1 MYVGRS
7 SDELTNQHLALNVT
21 TIIYRTPIR
30 QRLGSSIASLAHER
44 ASDNCR
50 VFPVDIISNDHT
62 LSWRQMASATP
73 TQKHAAS
80 GGNFTPITHSTTYD
94 YISPLHLD
102 LTGKHVVVTGAAY
115 ENGIGYATATAFAR
129 AGAFFIALADIHPV
143 SETLVSNLKTA
154 AVQAGRPEPQILVC
168 TVDITSLPSVQSLH
182 THITCACNPNP
193 IDIIINNAAH
203 MEPAQRLLD
212 SDPETYW
219 RTWEVNVRGLMNM
232 ARTFLPSLLSSP
244 TKTML
249 NLSSSGALSARP
261 AGASYRCSK
270 LAILRWTE
278 SLQLEYGGEGL
289 LTYCVN
295 PGSVKTELS
304 RGIGEQARAGL
315 RDQPGMAGDTIVWLA
330 AQRREWLG
338 GRYVSCAWD
347 MEELMGMEGEIVR
360 GDKLKLRMV
369 F

>member
-1 MYVGRS
+1 
-7 SDELTNQHLALNVT
+7 
-21 TIIYRTPIR
+21 
-30 QRLGSSIASLAHER
+30 
-44 ASDNCR
+44 
-50 VFPVDIISNDHT
+50 
-62 LSWRQMASATP
+62 MASTP
-73 TQKHAAS
+73 SPQKYAAS
-80 GGNFTPITHSTTYD
+80 GGNFTPTTHSTTYD

-102 LTGKHVVVTGAAY
+102 LTGKNVVITGAAY

-129 AGAFFIALADIHPV
+129 AGASSIALADIHPV
-143 SETLVSNLKTA
+143 SETLTSNLKSA
-154 AVQAGRPEPQILVC
+154 AKQANRAEPQILAC
-168 TVDITSLPSVQSLH
+168 TVDITSLSSVQNLYEQV
-182 THITCACNPNP
+182 AKAFNGKPV
-193 IDIIINNAAH
+193 DILINNAAH

-212 SDPETYW
+212 SNPDTSW

-244 TKTML
+244 TKIML

-289 LTYCVN
+289 VTYCVN
-295 PGSVKTELS
+295 PGAVRTELS
-304 RGIGEQARAGL
+304 RGIGEVAREGL
-315 RDQPGMAGDTIVWLA
+315 RDEPSMAGDTIVWLA
-330 AQRREWLG
+330 GERRGWLG

-347 MEELMGMEGEIVR
+347 MEELVGMEGEIVR

>member
-1 MYVGRS
+1 MF
-7 SDELTNQHLALNVT
+7 TT
-21 TIIYRTPIR
+21 TISKYRIDQISLYQKMAATTP
-30 QRLGSSIASLAHER
+30 A
-44 ASDNCR
+44 
-50 VFPVDIISNDHT
+50 
-62 LSWRQMASATP
+62 
-73 TQKHAAS
+73 QKYAAS
-80 GGNFTPITHSTTYD
+80 GGTFTPTIHSTSYD

-102 LTGKHVVVTGAAY
+102 LTGKRVVVTGAAY

-129 AGAFFIALADIHPV
+129 AGASFIALADIHPV
-143 SETLVSNLKTA
+143 PETQISNLKTA
-154 AVQAGRPEPQILVC
+154 ATQAGRAEPRILAC
-168 TVDITSLPSVQSLH
+168 TVDITSLSSVQDFHDRVAQALDGSKP
-182 THITCACNPNP
+182 AV
-193 IDIIINNAAH
+193 DILVNNAAH
-203 MEPAQRLLD
+203 MEPVARLLD

-232 ARTFLPSLLSSP
+232 ARTFLPSLLASP

-249 NLSSSGALSARP
+249 NLSSSGALCARP

-295 PGSVKTELS
+295 PGSVRTELS
-304 RGIGEQARAGL
+304 RGIGEAARQGL
-315 RDQPGMAGDTIVWLA
+315 RDEPGMAGDTIAWLG

-347 MEELMGMEGEIVR
+347 MEELVGMEEEIVR
-360 GDKLKLRMV
+360 EDKLKLRMA

>member
-1 MYVGRS
+1 M
-7 SDELTNQHLALNVT
+7 AAT
-21 TIIYRTPIR
+21 TPA
-30 QRLGSSIASLAHER
+30 QRY
-44 ASDNCR
+44 
-50 VFPVDIISNDHT
+50 
-62 LSWRQMASATP
+62 
-73 TQKHAAS
+73 AAS
-80 GGNFTPITHSTTYD
+80 GGNFTPTTHSTSYD

-102 LTGKHVVVTGAAY
+102 LTGKRVVVTGAAY

-129 AGAFFIALADIHPV
+129 AGASFIALADIHPV
-143 SETLVSNLKTA
+143 PEALVSNLKTA
-154 AVQAGRPEPQILVC
+154 ALQASRAEPQILAC
-168 TVDITSLPSVQSLH
+168 TVDITSFSSVQTFHDRIAQALGGK
-182 THITCACNPNP
+182 P
-193 IDIIINNAAH
+193 IDILINNAAA

-232 ARTFLPSLLSSP
+232 CRIFLPSLLSSP

-270 LAILRWTE
+270 LAVLRWTE

-289 LTYCVN
+289 LAFCVN
-295 PGSVKTELS
+295 PGSVRTELS
-304 RGIGEQARAGL
+304 RGIGEVARAGL
-315 RDQPGMAGDTIVWLA
+315 RDEPGMAGDTIAWLA
-330 AQRREWLG
+330 AARKEWLG

-347 MEELMGMEGEIVR
+347 MEELVGMEEEIVR
-360 GDKLKLRMV
+360 EDKLKLRMA

>member
-1 MYVGRS
+1 MTTQHAIYPSLRGKNVLITGGAEGIGAAAVELFAKQGSQVIILDISQS
-7 SDELTNQHLALNVT
+7 SAETL
-21 TIIYRTPIR
+21 I
-30 QRLGSSIASLAHER
+30 SKIASLPP
-44 ASDNCR
+44 SPNG
-50 VFPVDIISNDHT
+50 PI
-62 LSWRQMASATP
+62 P
-73 TQKHAAS
+73 
-80 GGNFTPITHSTTYD
+80 TPIFHQSD
-94 YISPLHLD
+94 VSDLPHLQ
-102 LTGKHVVVTGAAY
+102 
-115 ENGIGYATATAFAR
+115 N
-129 AGAFFIALADIHPV
+129 LAQKILQEHKIIH
-143 SETLVSNLKTA
+143 
-154 AVQAGRPEPQILVC
+154 IL
-168 TVDITSLPSVQSLH
+168 
-182 THITCACNPNP
+182 
-193 IDIIINNAAH
+193 INNAAA

-232 ARTFLPSLLSSP
+232 SRTFLPSLLSSP

-249 NLSSSGALSARP
+249 NLSSSGALAARP

-295 PGSVKTELS
+295 PGSVRTELS

-315 RDQPGMAGDTIVWLA
+315 RDEPGMAGDTIVWLA
-330 AQRREWLG
+330 AQRKEWLG

-347 MEELMGMEGEIVR
+347 MEELVGMEGEIVR